1 MIKSSKKFRQA
12 KKKKC
17 AKKSIKK
24 PTVPENVRIYREQ
37 II

>member
-1 MIKSSKKFRQA
+1 MIKGSKKFRHA

-24 PTVPENVRIYREQ
+24 PTVPENVRICKRKSE
-37 II
+37 